1 MPGTNVLSAEVLEYP
16 SLWNRNHAGRSSF
29 HHLALSRGLGRGRL
43 CLRVSESDVRLIA
56 KDGARIALQQKV
68 DVFMPKEQ
76 QDQKQNK
83 L

>member
-1 MPGTNVLSAEVLEYP
+1 M
-16 SLWNRNHAGRSSF
+16 
-29 HHLALSRGLGRGRL
+29 
-43 CLRVSESDVRLIA
+43 RLIA